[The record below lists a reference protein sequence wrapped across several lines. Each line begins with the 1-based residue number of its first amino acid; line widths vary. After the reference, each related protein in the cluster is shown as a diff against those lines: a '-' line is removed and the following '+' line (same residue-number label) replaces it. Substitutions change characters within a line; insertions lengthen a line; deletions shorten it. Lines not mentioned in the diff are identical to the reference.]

1 MAAGII
7 GTIAAAVLP
16 DIMPTIG
23 KILDR
28 VIPDPVAAQKA
39 QLDIAQALADRDRAW
54 AEMIAKQNEQQAAI
68 NLVEAQSPSFW
79 TSGWR
84 PAVAWVCV
92 FGFAYSF
99 ILAPMVA
106 WGAAI
111 LGTALGIAFPSPPTL
126 DNGSLLAL
134 LTGLLGLSGLKTAER
149 IGGVDPNVGTK
160 LPTPPRR

>member
-1 MAAGII
+1 MAAGILASV
-7 GTIAAAVLP
+7 AASLLP

-39 QLDIAQALADRDRAW
+39 QIDIAQALANRDQAW
-54 AEMIAKQNEQQAAI
+54 AEMISKQNEQQATI
-68 NLVEAQSPSFW
+68 NLAEAQSPSFW

-99 ILAPMVA
+99 VIAPMVA

-126 DNGSLLAL
+126 DNGSLMTL
-134 LTGLLGLSGLKTAER
+134 LLGLLGLSGLKTAER

-160 LPTPPRR
+160 LPTLPRR

>member
-1 MAAGII
+1 MAAGILASV
-7 GTIAAAVLP
+7 AASLLP

-39 QLDIAQALADRDRAW
+39 QLDIAQALADRERAW
-54 AEMIAKQNEQQAAI
+54 ADMLAKQNEQQAAI
-68 NLVEAQSPSFW
+68 NLAEAQSPSFW
-79 TSGWR
+79 VSGWR
-84 PAVAWVCV
+84 PAVAWICV

-99 ILAPMVA
+99 VLAPMVA

-134 LTGLLGLSGLKTAER
+134 LTGLLGLSGLRTAER
-149 IGGVDPNVGTK
+149 IGGVDPNVGVK
-160 LPTPPRR
+160 LLRR